1 MKKVRD
7 TKLGAWLKEKAPKI
21 FDVVA
26 DALPDSGL
34 LGVVK
39 NLVDKDA
46 GLTAENKLE
55 FQKLEQQERI
65 ALEQNITDRW
75 VADVQSQ
82 SWLAQNVRPTIV
94 AVLTSFLIV
103 FIFLD
108 TFAIEYEIRDV
119 WVRLYETILVTT
131 IGGYFVVRT
140 VDKSKKSWRR

>member
-7 TKLGAWLKEKAPKI
+7 TKLGAWLKEKAPLI

-46 GLTAENKLE
+46 GLTTENKLE
-55 FQKLEQQERI
+55 FKKLEQQERI
-65 ALEQNITDRW
+65 ALEKNITDRW

-82 SWLAQNVRPTIV
+82 SWMSRNVRPAIV
-94 AVLTSFLIV
+94 AFLTSFLIV
-103 FIFLD
+103 FVLLD
-108 TFAIEYEIRDV
+108 TLSIQYEIRDV

-140 VDKSKKSWRR
+140 VDKRKIK